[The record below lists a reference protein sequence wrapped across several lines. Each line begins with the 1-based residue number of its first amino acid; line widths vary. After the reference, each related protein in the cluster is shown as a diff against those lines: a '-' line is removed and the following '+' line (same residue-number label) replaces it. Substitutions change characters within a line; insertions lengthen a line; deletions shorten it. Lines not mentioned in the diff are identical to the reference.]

1 MRQALTVATM
11 GGRDYMK
18 RCHDKMRSEL
28 PKYDGVYSGNLSS
41 TFILLDRSI
50 AAIEMQKNKV
60 VTRTTLLFTT
70 YVCSCHTHIAYQFLM
85 TQVPKMQRMLLY

>member
-1 MRQALTVATM
+1 MLHSNSPQGQVSMRQALTVATM

-28 PKYDGVYSGNLSS
+28 PKYDGIYSGNLSS

-50 AAIEMQKNKV
+50 AVIEMQKIKSPHGRPYCLPLMFAV
-60 VTRTTLLFTT
+60 VTLVLLTDF
-70 YVCSCHTHIAYQFLM
+70 
-85 TQVPKMQRMLLY
+85 